1 MSQEFVT
8 ASAKGYLQA
17 DHKRL
22 DGLMQRC
29 LELVAASDMTAAM
42 ETFADF
48 RRGLLRHI
56 NIEEWLLFPAL
67 ESSPDL
73 QPHQGPTAQMRHEHQ
88 EIVRLLV
95 VIQDTF
101 AVRRFD
107 PGTFDRLSSQ
117 LTELLR
123 HHNEREERVAYTMTD
138 SLVPAEQLKLLI
150 QQLRSY

>member
-1 MSQEFVT
+1 MAEEIVP

-17 DHKRL
+17 DHERL
-22 DGLMQRC
+22 DGLMRRC
-29 LELVAASDMTAAM
+29 RELVAASDMTTSA

-48 RRGLLRHI
+48 RHGLLRHI

-73 QPHQGPTAQMRHEHQ
+73 RPHHGPTAQMRHEHQ

-95 VIQDTF
+95 LIQDTF

-107 PGTFDRLSSQ
+107 PGTFERLSSQ
-117 LTELLR
+117 LADLLR
-123 HHNEREERVAYTMTD
+123 QHNEREERVVYAMTD
-138 SLVPAEQLKLLI
+138 SLVSGEQLKLLI
-150 QQLRSY
+150 QQMRSF